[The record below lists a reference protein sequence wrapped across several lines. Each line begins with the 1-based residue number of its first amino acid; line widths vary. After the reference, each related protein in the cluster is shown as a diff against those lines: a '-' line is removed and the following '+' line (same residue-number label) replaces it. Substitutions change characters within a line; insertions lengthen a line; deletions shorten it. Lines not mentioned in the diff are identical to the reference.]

1 MQNSSAGAYPS
12 PLYLSRCQ
20 HDDSSILLPDHSP
33 EVIHCFRQ
41 AALCGNVSP
50 LRPGHLTTNVVSID
64 VVRAHN
70 SGVCIFEDNT
80 CVVNWEQRRGSVWCA
95 LQLQDIVYSTVHA
108 HGGLSMD
115 FELTW
120 LVVSSIYGSE
130 EIELPTHC
138 MIDKAGPDRATL

>member
-12 PLYLSRCQ
+12 PLYLSRYH
-20 HDDSSILLPDHSP
+20 HDDSSILLPDHCP
-33 EVIHCFRQ
+33 EAIHCFRQ

-130 EIELPTHC
+130 ETELPTHC